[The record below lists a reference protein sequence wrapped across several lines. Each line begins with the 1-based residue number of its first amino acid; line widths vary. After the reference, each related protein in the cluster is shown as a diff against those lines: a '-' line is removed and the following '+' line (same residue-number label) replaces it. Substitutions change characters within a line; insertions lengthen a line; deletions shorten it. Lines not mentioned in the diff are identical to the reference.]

1 MYNDDEVKEAF
12 LAALQDS
19 KELLLTKGSQDA
31 IKGVMENVFEIEEY
45 DKYGENVHY
54 IQEQNLIKAIFVS
67 YGLAIDRMVSLFTK
81 MIDDGVIVANYTNI
95 RKKLHEEGI
104 KLSSGRSIKIN
115 WRVRQ
120 GNTAIVEGIAH
131 ALKAEVV
138 PEQEYICQT
147 FGKHEWLAF
156 CP

>member
-45 DKYGENVHY
+45 DRHGENVHY

-95 RKKLHEEGI
+95 RKKLHEEG
-104 KLSSGRSIKIN
+104 
-115 WRVRQ
+115 
-120 GNTAIVEGIAH
+120 
-131 ALKAEVV
+131 
-138 PEQEYICQT
+138 
-147 FGKHEWLAF
+147 
-156 CP
+156 